1 MRDEQNCEGC
11 VYYHEPDLVDF
22 KVCNFPWMDY
32 TQEDV
37 LLMECQDKEKME
49 AKGWQ
54 ED

>member
-1 MRDEQNCEGC
+1 MSKECYNCI
-11 VYYHEPDLVDF
+11 YYHEPDIEMDF

-32 TQEDV
+32 TKEDV

-54 ED
+54 KD